1 MRGEVYAGHV
11 SPRSGISTSVL
22 LTCAAIG
29 VATGAVSAGA
39 GAVSGLVS
47 AAVPVLYGLV
57 LGVHVLPGV
66 IAQVLLRMPWVALIS
81 HVLAALVAS
90 AFVPPWI
97 GRYIG
102 TAILIGG
109 LQELIAAIGRYRHWE
124 RWRYFVSAVIV
135 GLVLG
140 GYSLGAAVTDVVLAV
155 PIALV
160 ADLGRFAPWAQVVY
174 IAMFIVG
181 PVAWTAVAVA
191 IGEALRRAG
200 VGRTARRR

>member
-135 GLVLG
+135 G
-140 GYSLGAAVTDVVLAV
+140 VVLNT
-155 PIALV
+155 IDDAL
-160 ADLGRFAPWAQVVY
+160 A
-174 IAMFIVG
+174 
-181 PVAWTAVAVA
+181 TAEVD
-191 IGEALRRAG
+191 ALRWPVSQIANLPALLDAARDAG
-200 VGRTARRR
+200 GGTRWAS